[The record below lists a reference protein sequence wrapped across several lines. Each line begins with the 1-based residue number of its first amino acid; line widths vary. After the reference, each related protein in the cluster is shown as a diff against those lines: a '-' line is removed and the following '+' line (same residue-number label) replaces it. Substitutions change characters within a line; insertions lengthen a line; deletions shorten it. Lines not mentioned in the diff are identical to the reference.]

1 MNREMQRL
9 RKDPTIPLSAA
20 TVTTSTKTT
29 NAFPVSPRLGST
41 GPDTRASSRH
51 RTSPKGPAA
60 GVGAMPGPGAG
71 PTSLAAP
78 SGALPTAA
86 TSMGSNPLPPTSAI
100 TNVSSTIG
108 MPGSGL
114 IGGSIRSSGTGSG
127 AAISSGSI
135 LGFGNGHAQKAQS
148 GIIGVRQSRVPVGSP
163 HNFKFDTGGALSA
176 LSASPDFT
184 MVAVVGRDVLK
195 ILSVTDSAAEEM
207 INLKTAAGARNN
219 FTGINMDVKWGPTM
233 GRDAKIAT
241 TGTNNQICISGLNS
255 ASDLRAQR
263 PGLVMETKDSVRE
276 VQFNP
281 VSLNDFVAGYESGN
295 IQRWDIRS
303 LSISEKKFMAHA
315 GNVSSLEYHPNGR
328 FLASSGGGRDKSIKI
343 WDMEDENEKRK
354 EIHII
359 STIQYASKIHWRPNK
374 PYQLAA
380 SFKDEVTVQIF
391 DVRRPFVPL
400 HVLTQHD
407 RDATCLL
414 WKDTDVL
421 WTVSKDK
428 TFASTHIQGQTLSS
442 DLLPSG
448 KAAMNCYGQ
457 LAFTVYNKGNLNN
470 FEKDLVPRTGRPTK
484 SVALDGSAEFAFFLD
499 QATVY
504 RTKQTGGVFDCELF
518 NHEAFI
524 FCAQNYSIDAG
535 NIREAC
541 EHNSNIAW
549 KANRYRDS
557 QTWTAIKLFYSD
569 MAESAAIVASKQ
581 VADQAQDRND
591 NNLDA
596 SESLPQKPAVPS
608 LFAIKVS
615 DAPVKRNW
623 SHNGTIQNLLE
634 YYAEQG
640 EVQMCVTMLLVLSN
654 ESDLPEFSRS
664 QQWFASYIDLLSRFK
679 LWSIATAV
687 SQACKDPGIHSMNQD
702 STTIHTSCSMCMKPI
717 LTRAPSSTG
726 FWACDRCRKV
736 LSSCSVCHKTVRGIF
751 TWCAQCS
758 HGFHLQHA
766 QEWFSQSAECPTG
779 CGHQCFPEM
788 LKLQQEQEQQQLQQQ
803 QQFEQAVMDNETSH
817 EQSIPHI
824 HQEQV
829 SYPIHSH
836 YRGGDSME
844 GKGSSPLTV
853 DYVTQ

>member
-60 GVGAMPGPGAG
+60 GVGAMPGSGAG
-71 PTSLAAP
+71 PTSLVAP
-78 SGALPTAA
+78 SGGLPTAA

-127 AAISSGSI
+127 ATISSGSI

-148 GIIGVRQSRVPVGSP
+148 GTIGVRQSRVPVGSP

-184 MVAVVGRDVLK
+184 MVAVVGRDVRL
-195 ILSVTDSAAEEM
+195 
-207 INLKTAAGARNN
+207 
-219 FTGINMDVKWGPTM
+219 W
-233 GRDAKIAT
+233 
-241 TGTNNQICISGLNS
+241 
-255 ASDLRAQR
+255 DLRAQR

-484 SVALDGSAEFAFFLD
+484 SVALDGSAEVGDLIM
-499 QATVY
+499 
-504 RTKQTGGVFDCELF
+504 RPREL
-518 NHEAFI
+518 
-524 FCAQNYSIDAG
+524 
-535 NIREAC
+535 
-541 EHNSNIAW
+541 
-549 KANRYRDS
+549 
-557 QTWTAIKLFYSD
+557 
-569 MAESAAIVASKQ
+569 
-581 VADQAQDRND
+581 
-591 NNLDA
+591 
-596 SESLPQKPAVPS
+596 
-608 LFAIKVS
+608 
-615 DAPVKRNW
+615 
-623 SHNGTIQNLLE
+623 
-634 YYAEQG
+634 
-640 EVQMCVTMLLVLSN
+640 
-654 ESDLPEFSRS
+654 
-664 QQWFASYIDLLSRFK
+664 
-679 LWSIATAV
+679 
-687 SQACKDPGIHSMNQD
+687 
-702 STTIHTSCSMCMKPI
+702 
-717 LTRAPSSTG
+717 
-726 FWACDRCRKV
+726 
-736 LSSCSVCHKTVRGIF
+736 
-751 TWCAQCS
+751 
-758 HGFHLQHA
+758 
-766 QEWFSQSAECPTG
+766 
-779 CGHQCFPEM
+779 
-788 LKLQQEQEQQQLQQQ
+788 
-803 QQFEQAVMDNETSH
+803 
-817 EQSIPHI
+817 
-824 HQEQV
+824 
-829 SYPIHSH
+829 
-836 YRGGDSME
+836 
-844 GKGSSPLTV
+844 
-853 DYVTQ
+853 